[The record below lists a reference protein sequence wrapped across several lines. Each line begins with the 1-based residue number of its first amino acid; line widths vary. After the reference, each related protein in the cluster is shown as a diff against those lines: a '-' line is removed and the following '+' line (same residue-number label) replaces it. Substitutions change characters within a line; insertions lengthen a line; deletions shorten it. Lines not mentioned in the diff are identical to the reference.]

1 MGASGGELAGKVAI
15 VTGAGL
21 PGNIGSATAEVLAR
35 EGAKVVLVDVADDPL
50 AATTQ
55 ALADKG
61 YDVASHVADISDEDA
76 VKKLIA
82 FTVEKFGRL
91 DVIDNNAARTAAG
104 DVTVTEM
111 DVAWWDQTFAVNA
124 RGTMLMC
131 KHAIPAMIANGGGSI
146 VNISSGTVQ
155 GGNFYMTAYAA
166 SKAAVESLTTY
177 IATQYGAQGIRCNAI
192 APGPIMTSSLQK
204 GLPEAMREI
213 YRRHTLTGDFGKP
226 SEIGEVVA
234 FLASDRASFVTGQL
248 IQVDGGI
255 ATRAG
260 TSVDVMELMSKG
272 VVPD

>member
-1 MGASGGELAGKVAI
+1 MEQGTGELTGKVVI

-21 PGNIGSATAEVLAR
+21 PGNIGSATAEVLASR
-35 EGAKVVLVDVADDPL
+35 GAKVVL
-50 AATTQ
+50 
-55 ALADKG
+55 
-61 YDVASHVADISDEDA
+61 SDISDEPLATTTRDLRDKGYEA
-76 VKKLIA
+76 ACLAADVASEADVEALIA
-82 FTVEKFGRL
+82 FTIETFGRL
-91 DVIDNNAARTAAG
+91 DAIDNNAARTAAG

-131 KHAIPAMIANGGGSI
+131 KHAIPHMIAGGGGSI
-146 VNISSGTVQ
+146 INISSGTVQ

-192 APGPIMTSSLQK
+192 SPGPIMTSSLEK

-255 ATRAG
+255 STRAG
-260 TSVDVMELMSKG
+260 TSVDVMDLMSKG
-272 VVPD
+272 V